1 MTEKPTLTTQ
11 QRAALRQAAD
21 LILSVAEQTDSRDA
35 SIRLRCAV
43 WELEWMIEHARRPA
57 RKRRGGSPGQS
68 LERLSSDSPGRD
80 GRSSGKGG
88 QKSWP

>member
-1 MTEKPTLTTQ
+1 MTEPPTLTTQ

-43 WELEWMIEHARRPA
+43 WEIEWMIEHAGRPAA
-57 RKRRGGSPGQS
+57 RKRRPV
-68 LERLSSDSPGRD
+68 P
-80 GRSSGKGG
+80 
-88 QKSWP
+88 